1 MKKTAIYVRVSSNK
15 QAEEGDSIPA
25 QIEALTKYIDE
36 RPDLVLAG
44 TYIDDGVSGTKE
56 DRDELQ
62 RMLADVRDGKIDKIL
77 VTKLDRLYR
86 SIRHYLNL
94 QDTLDKYHVD
104 WLAIWEPIYDTST
117 PQGRLIIN
125 QMMSIAQFEAE
136 NTGQR
141 IRQVFDY
148 KAAQGEVLSGN
159 APCGYDI
166 VDKKLVPNETAAA
179 VREAFEL
186 YSMTGNLNETV
197 SQMQGKGLPQ
207 AKQAFKNILTNTKY
221 IGHFRG
227 NTNYCPAIIPVD
239 LFDDVQRKLTINV
252 KKSQKHTYIF
262 SGLLKCGEC
271 GRSLAANNRRRN
283 RKGYISETHQY
294 RCPAHIASTHHC
306 DNPKVVTEHALE
318 VVLIG
323 QVREKLRGIK
333 LQYTEKQK
341 KSRNTDAQKK
351 KIERK
356 IDRLKELYINELI
369 SLEEY
374 KTDKEALTKELARVS
389 AAEAPRTGVSAHI
402 DKLLQSDI
410 ETLYWTFT
418 AEEKRYFWRSLIK
431 QISIDK
437 NRHFEYVWFEDS

>member
-1 MKKTAIYVRVSSNK
+1 MMKTAIYVRVSSNK

-25 QIEALTKYIDE
+25 QTEALTKYIDE

-148 KAAQGEVLSGN
+148 KAAKGEVLSGS

-166 VDKKLVPNETAAA
+166 INKRLVPNETAAA

-186 YSMTGNLNETV
+186 YSLTGNLNETV
-197 SQMQGKGLPQ
+197 AMMQGKGLPQ
-207 AKQAFKNILTNTKY
+207 AKNSMKNILTNTKY
-221 IGHFRG
+221 IGLFRG
-227 NTNYCPAIIPVD
+227 NKNYCPAIVSVE
-239 LFDDVQRKLTINV
+239 LFEDVQRKLKMNV
-252 KKSQKHTYIF
+252 KISQKHTYIF

-283 RKGYISETHQY
+283 RNGYVSELRQY
-294 RCPAHIASTHHC
+294 RCPAHFASTHHC
-306 DNPKVVTEHALE
+306 DNPKVISEHALE
-318 VVLIG
+318 VQLIG
-323 QVREKLRGIK
+323 MIREKLEGIK
-333 LQYTEKQK
+333 LQYTIKQK
-341 KSRNTDAQKK
+341 QSRNTDAQKK

-356 IDRLKELYINELI
+356 IDRLKELYINDLI
-369 SLEEY
+369 SIDEY
-374 KTDKEALTKELARVS
+374 KKDKETLTQELARLT
-389 AAEAPRTGVSAHI
+389 AAEAPRTKDTAYI
-402 DKLLQSDI
+402 DKLLHSDI
-410 ETLYWTFT
+410 ESLYWAFT
-418 AEEKRYFWRSLIK
+418 AQEKRYFWRSLIR

-437 NRHFEYVWFEDS
+437 NRHFKYEWLEDE